1 MRFWIGHIFLLLLCV
16 VGPFVAGFY
25 FDTNS
30 QLERAKVA
38 GATRARLAAQNFD
51 TSMTL
56 EAHRAVSNAVSVA
69 QRLSD
74 GPGIADLNKPG
85 AKAKQVFA
93 NVSQILSDAAPAG
106 GGVAWLL
113 DADGRVI
120 VENGQTEL
128 NEPSRSMGGHPLF
141 VETQYGYALDGA
153 LKVGDRLM
161 LAAAAPLSEKGTAAG
176 AVLIARPFDQG
187 LIDTLAKP
195 LDVDLSVLSSEGIV
209 VSTLKP
215 EVAKEISSD
224 SQLGSEPIHAGSLA
238 QPLSHTGIVP
248 GLPLI
253 IDKGAAGLAYAS
265 VARPMPGAESL
276 RCVVSAP
283 SSEGLGEIAGR
294 QELIIA
300 MFAASLLLALLI
312 GMVNHRTFVTPIG
325 RMEKHLSEIQL
336 GSGHGELLESTVS
349 SPFRRL
355 VRLTNMLVQKMPAR
369 TFSTISGGGDGPSP
383 ISELPGGPLRRSDS
397 LVGQI
402 EARGPAD
409 SLSSLPSQPVNLSS
423 FPSIPATPAGPL
435 NGGSLGDDLFG
446 SDEPVSALPLPVA
459 PPPPSPPPARR
470 GEPDPAIAD
479 AIASLEAGL
488 MDARPSA
495 PTPAPP
501 PPPPAKKPVRS
512 ASEIRGG
519 RPSLGAPPAPSS
531 PDNFSPFVPSQS
543 QFLREGD
550 NLFGQSQD
558 APLPSV
564 RSQGAPVRGG
574 GSLDAGYSA
583 LGGSAGLGAAQPAP
597 AEDGGFN
604 PEATVVAPV
613 AEDLLA
619 KSARDDFADFANEKS
634 PDSTMVHS
642 VPADLLA
649 ASAGEA
655 PLPGGVGADLDA
667 GDRAHFK
674 EVYEKFIEMR
684 RRCGEGTSDLGF
696 EKFLTKLIRNR
707 EQLVKKYQ
715 CRTVRFQVYEK
726 DGKAALK
733 ATPVKAR

>member
-1 MRFWIGHIFLLLLCV
+1 MRFWIGHLFLLLLCV
-16 VGPFVAGFY
+16 VGPFGAGFY
-25 FDTNS
+25 FDTLS
-30 QLERAKVA
+30 QVERAQLA
-38 GATRARLAAQNFD
+38 GSTGARLAAQNFE
-51 TSMTL
+51 TTMTL
-56 EAHRAVSNAVSVA
+56 EAHRSVSNAVSVA
-69 QRLSD
+69 QRVSD
-74 GPGIADLNKPG
+74 ELLVAELTKPG
-85 AKAKQVFA
+85 AKGKQAFAALAK
-93 NVSQILSDAAPAG
+93 ILQESAPA

-113 DADGRVI
+113 DGEGRVI
-120 VENGQTEL
+120 AENGQAELTE
-128 NEPSRSMGGHPLF
+128 PTRSLIGHPLF
-141 VETQYGYALDGA
+141 IETQYGYALDST
-153 LKVGDRLM
+153 LMVGDRL
-161 LAAAAPLSEKGTAAG
+161 LLVAVAPLSEKGTADG
-176 AVLIARPFDQG
+176 AVLIGRALDQAW
-187 LIDTLAKP
+187 IESLAKP
-195 LDVDLSVLSSEGIV
+195 LEVDLSILAGETVV
-209 VSTLKP
+209 VSTLAP
-215 EVAKEISSD
+215 EIAQEISLSAPKT
-224 SQLGSEPIHAGSLA
+224 GEPNHGGSLEK
-238 QPLSHTGIVP
+238 PLTHVGVVP
-248 GLPLI
+248 GLPLL
-253 IDKGAAGLAYAS
+253 IDKQATGLAYAS
-265 VARPMPGAESL
+265 LANGLPGAGGL
-276 RCVVSAP
+276 HCVVSAP
-283 SSEGLGEIAGR
+283 STEGLGQIAAR
-294 QELIIA
+294 QELIIS

-336 GSGHGELLESTVS
+336 GSGHGELLESAVS

-369 TFSTISGGGDGPSP
+369 SFSTMSGASMDGPSP
-383 ISELPGGPLRRSDS
+383 ISELPGMSARRSDS

-409 SLSSLPSQPVNLSS
+409 AYSSVPSQSVNLSA
-423 FPSIPATPAGPL
+423 FPSIPATPASV
-435 NGGSLGDDLFG
+435 NGTNPGLGDDLFG
-446 SDEPVSALPLPVA
+446 SDDDVPSLPIA
-459 PPPPSPPPARR
+459 PSPRR
-470 GEPDPAIAD
+470 QDQDPSIAE

-488 MDARPSA
+488 KDARPSA
-495 PTPAPP
+495 PTPPP
-501 PPPPAKKPVRS
+501 PPPPPSGKKQIRS

-519 RPSLGAPPAPSS
+519 RPMMAPPAPAAET
-531 PDNFSPFVPSQS
+531 FSPFVPSQS

-558 APLPSV
+558 TPLPSMGQA
-564 RSQGAPVRGG
+564 SAVRGG
-574 GSLDAGYSA
+574 GSLDGGYS
-583 LGGSAGLGAAQPAP
+583 GLGASVGLGSAQPANL
-597 AEDGGFN
+597 EDGGFN

-619 KSARDDFADFANEKS
+619 KSARDDFSDFSNDKS

-649 ASAGEA
+649 ASAGEG
-655 PLPGGVGADLDA
+655 PLPGQAGADLDA

-733 ATPVKAR
+733 ATPVRAK